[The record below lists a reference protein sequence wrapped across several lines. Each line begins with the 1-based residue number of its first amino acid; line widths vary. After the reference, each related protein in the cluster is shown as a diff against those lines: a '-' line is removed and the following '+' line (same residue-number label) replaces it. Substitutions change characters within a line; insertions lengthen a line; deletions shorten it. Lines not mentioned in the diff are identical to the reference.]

1 LEGILLLAWSQFL
14 VCAIAIAIAGYQL
27 ARYGDVIAEKSK
39 LGRTWVGVILVA
51 TVTSLPELV
60 TGISSVT
67 LADAPNIAVGNV
79 LGACVLNLVLLA
91 VLDFLYREMPIYQ
104 KASSGH
110 ILSAGFSIIL
120 LGLVVFS
127 LITNDAAT
135 LHLGHI
141 GIYTPLILLIYAVA
155 MRTLYVQERRQFGE
169 AEAVEIY
176 TEYSMRVAVIRY
188 LLASTVVVAAGL
200 SMPFAALNVAE
211 AMGWGQAFVG
221 TLLVATATTL
231 PEAASTIGAL
241 RIGAIDLAIGNLL
254 GSNLFN
260 ITILAYDDIAYVN
273 GPLLTHVSPTHS
285 ISGVSAIVMT
295 GVAVVGLYY
304 RPAARVFRIGG
315 WVSLALFLSYI
326 LNSWVLYLRGH

>member
-1 LEGILLLAWSQFL
+1 MLLAWSQFL
-14 VCAIAIAIAGYQL
+14 VCAVAIAIAGYQL

-67 LADAPNIAVGNV
+67 LAGAPNIAVGNV
-79 LGACVLNLVLLA
+79 LGACVLNLMLLA

-135 LHLGHI
+135 LHVGHI

-169 AEAVEIY
+169 AEVVEIY
-176 TEYSMRVAVIRY
+176 AEYSTRAAAIRY
-188 LLASTVVVAAGL
+188 LLASAVVVAAGL
-200 SMPFAALNVAE
+200 AMPFAAINVAE

-221 TLLVATATTL
+221 TLLVAIATTL

-315 WVSLALFLSYI
+315 WVSLALLLSYI